1 MFMPPRLLRSLGLL
15 LFLGA
20 IGALVWTTSR
30 RIDRVNQVTAT
41 DAAAARIEATS
52 ATGYAE
58 DRRWLIV
65 PEQHT
70 PSYERIAE
78 TQHMLATGTWR
89 VRHVDHDNAPDGR
102 PTYSPSMTRWWL
114 AGLAW
119 IDHATS
125 GRPIGLSVERA
136 AVWAGP
142 ALHLLLLLGGSAVVA
157 RWFGRAAAVWFA
169 LGTVF
174 IFPLAASFLPG
185 VPDDRSLALLCVVAS
200 VLPLLAA
207 LNPASSSPR
216 PGRGGFVIAGIAGGL
231 GLWIDAPQQ
240 TWIIAGTALGAVF
253 ATLVAARA
261 PSRPA
266 GARDRAGE
274 NTVPLPPRSW
284 RAWGFAG
291 AITSTLAY
299 FVEYAPSHLGLRLE
313 VNHPLYAVAWLG
325 IGELLVL
332 IDAYA
337 RQRAGFWHVRRVIVL
352 VGALAATAV
361 LPVALA
367 HFRPQEWLS
376 GDLFASRLTN
386 LPHGVVAPDFGTW
399 LRRDGL
405 SPTVAATLAPLLLL
419 LPALML
425 VFRRATDT
433 RCRQQIALGL
443 GPIAVALVFS
453 LQQLEWWA
461 TLDAL
466 LLALL
471 VVLATGRRW
480 LQEKPFASL
489 RGLEPATVALAFIL
503 GLAQLWPPR
512 AGDRLAFTRLEVEG
526 LVERAAAHWLADRA
540 GPDGAVILVP
550 PDRTARWSF
559 HGGPRVRGLG
569 SAAWENRDGL
579 GALLRITHAQTGEQA
594 QALLN
599 ERDVTHLV
607 LPSWNRELQELARLG
622 LDDPAD
628 AFITAVD
635 TWALPSWLR
644 PLPYPLPTVP
654 GFEGESLVVLRVTDE
669 TNRAT
674 ALARMLDYFLET
686 NRPVLADAAGEA
698 LRKFPADANALVA
711 IAQLE
716 KVRGQTAAHAR
727 TFGTLVDGI
736 TGGFDRGLAW
746 DRRVSLAIVLAQGE
760 RHDLAREQ
768 VQRCLERMDGERI
781 LTLSIGALYRL
792 QVLAQAYGYSIDDP
806 ALRQRARQLL
816 PEPLRERLAP

>member
-1 MFMPPRLLRSLGLL
+1 
-15 LFLGA
+15 
-20 IGALVWTTSR
+20 
-30 RIDRVNQVTAT
+30 Q
-41 DAAAARIEATS
+41 
-52 ATGYAE
+52 
-58 DRRWLIV
+58 
-65 PEQHT
+65 Q
-70 PSYERIAE
+70 
-78 TQHMLATGTWR
+78 MLATGTWR
-89 VRHVDHDNAPDGR
+89 VRHVDHDNAPGGR
-102 PTYSPSMTRWWL
+102 FTYSPSVIRWWL

-119 IDHATS
+119 IDHAAS

-142 ALHLLLLLGGSAVVA
+142 ALHLLLLLGGGAMVA
-157 RWFGRAAAVWFA
+157 RWFGRAASVCFA
-169 LGTVF
+169 LGTVC
-174 IFPLAASFLPG
+174 IFPLAGSFLPG
-185 VPDDRSLALLCVVAS
+185 VPDDRSLALLCAVAS

-207 LNPASSSPR
+207 LNPTPSSPGS
-216 PGRGGFVIAGIAGGL
+216 GRGRFVIAGIAGGL

-253 ATLVAARA
+253 ATLVDARA
-261 PSRPA
+261 PSRQTEARGRA
-266 GARDRAGE
+266 GA
-274 NTVPLPPRSW
+274 NTVASPPRPW
-284 RAWGFAG
+284 RAWGIAG
-291 AITSTLAY
+291 AITSTVAY
-299 FVEYAPSHLGLRLE
+299 FVEYAPAHLGLRLE

-332 IDAYA
+332 LEAYA
-337 RQRAGFWHVRRVIVL
+337 RQRAGFWHVRRAVVL

-386 LPHGVVAPDFGTW
+386 LPEGVVAPDFGTW

-405 SPTVAATLAPLLLL
+405 SPAVAATLAPLLLL

-425 VFRRATDT
+425 VFRRVADL
-433 RCRQQIALGL
+433 RCRQQVALGL
-443 GPIAVALVFS
+443 GPIAVALALS

-461 TLDAL
+461 TLDGL

-471 VVLATGRRW
+471 VVLARGRGW
-480 LQEKPFASL
+480 SQQNPFASL
-489 RGLEPATVALAFIL
+489 RGLEPAMVALAFTL
-503 GLAQLWPPR
+503 GLVQLWPPR

-526 LVERAAAHWLADRA
+526 LIERAAAHWLADRT
-540 GPDGAVILVP
+540 GPDGAVILVA

-569 SAAWENRDGL
+569 SAAWANREGL
-579 GALLRITHAQTGEQA
+579 AALLRITHAQTGEQA

-599 ERDVTHLV
+599 ERGVTHLV

-622 LDDPAD
+622 LDDPSD

-654 GFEGESLVVLRVTDE
+654 GFEDESLVILQVTDE

-686 NRPVLADAAGEA
+686 NRPVLADAAGDA

-716 KVRGQTAAHAR
+716 KARGQTAAFTR
-727 TFGTLVDGI
+727 TFGTLADGV

-746 DRRVSLAIVLAQGE
+746 DRRVALAIVLAQGE

-768 VQRCLERMDGERI
+768 VQRCLERIDAERI

-806 ALRQRARQLL
+806 AVRQRAHQLL
-816 PEPLRERLAP
+816 PEPVRERLTP